1 MTDILDAFRRSGPMT
16 ARTELA
22 TDPAARLF
30 VIRPVFLTQLPLTVV
45 MQDDV
50 QQFGRAPELRRRLPA
65 LIVSQV

>member
-1 MTDILDAFRRSGPMT
+1 MT

-30 VIRPVFLTQLPLTVV
+30 VIRTVFLTQLPLTVV

-50 QQFGRAPELRRRLPA
+50 QQFGRAPELR
-65 LIVSQV
+65 

>member
-1 MTDILDAFRRSGPMT
+1 MT